1 MCGHRGVAAEPCAGE
16 ICARF
21 ELHCVPEE
29 HLPRDIRSR
38 DPVIGR
44 LLGDYLV
51 VRRLGA
57 GGVGSVY
64 LALQQPIGLPA
75 AVKLLH
81 GEPSSLA
88 TPERFRQEAAAL
100 ARLNHPNI
108 VRLLKYGLDGPTPYL
123 VMEYVEDGRTLA
135 DAMRAGLTDDDAL
148 RILLQICHGLEAA
161 HRRSVVH
168 RDIKPAN
175 VMLQAV
181 PGEAHFVRLV
191 DFGLAKFVDEGQ
203 STRLAAGTPQY
214 MAPEQARATGIGPWT
229 DVYAVAVVA
238 CEMLMGRHPFPGD
251 SAQSL
256 ILRKCDPSF
265 DPVAALGEPVGPAMA
280 DFLRRSLATS
290 PTERV
295 RSMPALAGALRAVI
309 AERARDGSTLPPTAP
324 AGFVD
329 VPLEPTGSELPIRKR
344 PGGFAALAAV
354 ALLLVGLGVFS
365 VIESDPPLPAIP
377 VTPKPAVAMLPVEAP
392 LADVPRDPE
401 AVKAGPPVSADAGLD
416 GAPRDAEAR
425 AIVDASESSATKA
438 ATSKPDRRVSG
449 QIRAARRRQKIPR
462 RSTPAADAARGA
474 EATAPPTPPAAVV
487 RQGDQ
492 PARTSAHGG
501 RDDSMIDPKQLEQ
514 AGEAFF
520 K

>member
-1 MCGHRGVAAEPCAGE
+1 MCGHPGAAAEPCAGE

-21 ELHCVPEE
+21 ALHHVPEE

-51 VRRLGA
+51 TRRLGA
-57 GGVGSVY
+57 GGVGSVF

-108 VRLLKYGLDGPTPYL
+108 VRLLKYGLDGQTPYL
-123 VMEYVEDGRTLA
+123 VMEHVEDGRTLA
-135 DAMRAGLTDDDAL
+135 DAMRAGLTDEDAL

-168 RDIKPAN
+168 RDVKPAN

-181 PGEAHFVRLV
+181 SGEAHFVRLV

-238 CEMLMGRHPFPGD
+238 CEMLIGRHPFPGD

-290 PTERV
+290 PAERV
-295 RSMPALAGALRAVI
+295 RSMPALADALRAVV
-309 AERARDGSTLPPTAP
+309 AERAGDGSTLPPTAP

-329 VPLEPTGSELPIRKR
+329 VPLEPTGSERRTRRR
-344 PGGFAALAAV
+344 PGVVAALAAV
-354 ALLLVGLGVFS
+354 ASLVVGLAAFS
-365 VIESDPPLPAIP
+365 VTESDPTPPGGAATLLP
-377 VTPKPAVAMLPVEAP
+377 TVAMPPAESP
-392 LADVPRDPE
+392 LADVPRAPDAAHADPP
-401 AVKAGPPVSADAGLD
+401 AAADAAID
-416 GAPRDAEAR
+416 AAPRDAGAR
-425 AIVDASESSATKA
+425 AVVDASAPSATRA
-438 ATSKPDRRVSG
+438 PASKPGRRVSG
-449 QIRAARRRQKIPR
+449 QTRAARRQPKTPR
-462 RSTPAADAARGA
+462 RSTPAADEARGA
-474 EATAPPTPPAAVV
+474 EATAPPAPPAAVV

-492 PARTSAHGG
+492 PATTSAHGG